1 MKTLT
6 SSLQRSARII
16 ALATTLLV
24 PGALLVSAPAV
35 AAPETYQ
42 LDTQNSHAFIQFKIK
57 HLGFSW
63 LLGRFDTFTGNFTV
77 DQDNPENA
85 STSVEIDVAS
95 VNTNHAERDKHL
107 RGEDFFNVAKF
118 PKATFV
124 STKVEKT
131 GERTAKVHG
140 NLTLKGVT
148 KPVVL
153 DTTYIGSGKDP
164 WGGFRAGFE
173 ATTEI
178 VLKDFGI
185 DYDLGPSATS
195 AQVYI
200 SVEGIRQ

>member
-42 LDTQNSHAFIQFKIK
+42 LDTKNSHAFIQFKIK